1 MENSITCTISNVHN
15 NRMCRTSAVQ
25 HEVLVHILSGY
36 CSTAYRTGSP
46 TCSEFTYNIILC
58 AIEINLRIVHIQK
71 LITLH
76 RKAQQ
81 KEYKSIILISNK
93 NALWWC
99 INLSFDKMQ
108 CMKGWFMLRVNN
120 IPSNNKRKI
129 LLLCYHKSRMFLTRQ
144 MFCCSVTTIAEC
156 FSPEKYSA
164 VVLPQGQNVSY
175 QRNILLS
182 CYHKDRMF
190 LTREIFYCSGTT
202 IADFFFVELEL
213 HVLKSVS

>member
-108 CMKGWFMLRVNN
+108 CMKGWFMLRGS
-120 IPSNNKRKI
+120 ITYPQI
-129 LLLCYHKSRMFLTRQ
+129 TREK
-144 MFCCSVTTIAEC
+144 FCSSATTRAEC
-156 FSPEKYSA
+156 FSPDKSSA
-164 VVLPQGQNVSY
+164 VLLPQLQNVSH

-190 LTREIFYCSGTT
+190 LTREIFCCPATT
-202 IADFFFVELEL
+202 KTECFLPEKYFT
-213 HVLKSVS
+213 VLVPQ